1 MTGWELPTAVEL
13 GGTAYPIAADYR
25 DILEIIDELQY
36 GDDPAP
42 VRQYVALSLF
52 YDDFDAIPV
61 EHREDAVTAMLWF
74 IACGEEDDGR
84 PGPPPVKQMDWQ
96 QDRLAIV
103 ADVNKVA
110 GCEVRALPFL
120 HWWTF
125 IAYFNA
131 IGEGQLSTLVSL
143 REKLRR
149 GKKLEEW
156 ERDYLAR
163 NRQRVVLQ
171 PRYTAEEKA
180 DREAAERLLRGDRGD
195 TP

>member
-74 IACGEEDDGR
+74 IACGEEDNGGR
-84 PGPPPVKQMDWQ
+84 PGPPPVKQIDWQ

-180 DREAAERLLRGDRGD
+180 DREAAERLLHGE
-195 TP
+195 

>member
-13 GGTAYPIAADYR
+13 GGKAFSISADYR
-25 DILEIIDELQY
+25 DILEIIEELQY
-36 GDDPAP
+36 GDDPAA
-42 VRQYVALSLF
+42 VRQYIALSLF
-52 YDDFDAIPV
+52 YEDFEAIPP
-61 EHREDAVTAMLWF
+61 EHREEAVRAMLWF

-84 PGPPPVKQMDWQ
+84 PGPPPVKQIDWQ
-96 QDRLAIV
+96 QDRMAIV
-103 ADVNKVA
+103 ADVNKAA

-149 GKKLEEW
+149 GKKLEDW
-156 ERDYLAR
+156 ERDYLER
-163 NRQRVVLQ
+163 NRQQVVLQ

-180 DREAAERLLRGDRGD
+180 DRRAAERLLHGK
-195 TP
+195 